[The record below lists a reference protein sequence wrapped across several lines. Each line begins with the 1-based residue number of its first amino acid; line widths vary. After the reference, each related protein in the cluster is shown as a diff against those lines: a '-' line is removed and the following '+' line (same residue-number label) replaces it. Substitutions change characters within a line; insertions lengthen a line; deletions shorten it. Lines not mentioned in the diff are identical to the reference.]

1 MYLLIAGI
9 VLMAVILGIFYMYN
23 ATGKSWLVRL
33 GHNELVFRLA
43 VVADVM
49 IVLSAVLTANDLLE

>member
-1 MYLLIAGI
+1 
-9 VLMAVILGIFYMYN
+9 MAVILGIFYMYN

-49 IVLSAVLTANDLLE
+49 IVLGAVLTANDLLE